1 MMTVEL
7 PSLAAFLYL
16 TGSASLCG
24 TDGSPQHVPPVTVT
38 ANHEDLYEGGI
49 PFDEFLDAAHR
60 RRDTWHA
67 NYREGTVAADV
78 LERARAIG
86 GTWRILAVAEDWCG
100 DSANTIPYIAR
111 LVEAV
116 DGLEMRV
123 VNSTMGR
130 SVMEAH
136 RTPDGRASTPTV
148 LLLNEHFE
156 EVGCFVE
163 RPSALQAWFLENESK
178 LEEDDLYDQK
188 YAWYDEDRGAQT
200 VGEIVEIMESAA
212 RGAPICKSGG

>member
-1 MMTVEL
+1 MITVEL
-7 PSLAAFLYL
+7 PSLAAILYL

-24 TDGSPQHVPPVTVT
+24 TNGLPHPVPPVAVA
-38 ANHEDLYEGGI
+38 ANHEDLYEGGV
-49 PFDEFLDAAHR
+49 PFGEFLDAAEQ

-67 NYREGTVAADV
+67 NYREGTVPADV

-100 DSANTIPYIAR
+100 DSAHTIPYIAR

-123 VNSTMGR
+123 VNSTVGR
-130 SVMEAH
+130 NVMEAH

-148 LLLNEHFE
+148 LLLNEDFE
-156 EVGCFVE
+156 EVGCFIE
-163 RPSALQAWFLENESK
+163 RPSSLQSWFLENESK
-178 LEEDDLYDQK
+178 LEEDDLHDQK

-200 VGEIVEIMESAA
+200 VAEVVEIMESAA
-212 RGAPICKSGG
+212 RGAPVCKSGG